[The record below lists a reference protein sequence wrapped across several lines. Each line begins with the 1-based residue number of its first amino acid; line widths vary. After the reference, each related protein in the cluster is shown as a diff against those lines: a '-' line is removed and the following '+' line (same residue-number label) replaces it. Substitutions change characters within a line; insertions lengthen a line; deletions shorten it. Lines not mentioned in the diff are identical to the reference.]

1 MSASYYSSSI
11 PDFLL
16 QSSSEVLGLLANA
29 HRFALEQTQ
38 RDAWV
43 SQIMLLK
50 RELAGIGE
58 GEIHFEFVIP
68 RMGKRAD
75 CIVVYRDVV
84 FVLEFKVGSS
94 QVDRA
99 AIEQVHDYAL
109 DLKNFHRGSHSAV
122 IIPVMIATKAI
133 TKISKI
139 VFAADL
145 VAKPVP
151 MGSTDLRNF
160 LDMVLPIDAPPPRL
174 TSICGPTVA
183 TSPRQRSSRQRRRST
198 KSMRSPRSRD
208 LMLELQIWR
217 RQTLGF
223 HPLLRRQNVMAEK
236 PFVL

>member
-1 MSASYYSSSI
+1 MSVSYYSSSI

-16 QSSSEVLGLLANA
+16 QSSSEILGLLANV

-50 RELAGIGE
+50 RELAGIDD

-122 IIPVMIATKAI
+122 IIPVVIATKAI
-133 TKISKI
+133 TKISKV

-160 LDMVLPIDAPPPRL
+160 LDMVLPIDAPPSL
-174 TSICGPTVA
+174 DLNSWANSGYLPTP
-183 TSPRQRSSRQRRRST
+183 TIT
-198 KSMRSPRSRD
+198 
-208 LMLELQIWR
+208 
-217 RQTLGF
+217 
-223 HPLLRRQNVMAEK
+223 
-236 PFVL
+236 